1 MMLYESVLQ
10 SIVDVASLNIEIEE
24 NLLLRMGL
32 PSIQHG
38 PA

>member
-10 SIVDVASLNIEIEE
+10 SIVDVASLHIEIEE

-32 PSIQHG
+32 PSIQYG